1 MSAATSAPA
10 SATADA
16 APAGQKSGW
25 FWKFV
30 VLGLMLA
37 VIGAECL
44 FAFVYVTSAT
54 RNAISSEAAPAK
66 PAKEEA
72 EHGPKP
78 EKEQHGE
85 HGKHGEHGEAADPSE
100 EHELDIGE
108 YQLTAFQAASNTTL
122 LINFHLFGTVSGED
136 AAYFES
142 SYEANKY
149 RIRDQVLTTIRSAE
163 LADLTDP
170 GLGLIKR
177 LILEKTNRALGKPVL
192 QAIVFGDFVAVE
204 Q

>member
-1 MSAATSAPA
+1 M
-10 SATADA
+10 SATATAPAPSVEA

-25 FWKFV
+25 FWKMV
-30 VLGLMLA
+30 VLGLILA

-54 RNAISSEAAPAK
+54 QTAIHSEAAPAK
-66 PAKEEA
+66 PASHNA
-72 EHGPKP
+72 EHGHAS
-78 EKEQHGE
+78 EKQQHGQA
-85 HGKHGEHGEAADPSE
+85 GEHGEAAIEGE
-100 EHELDIGE
+100 EHEIDMGE
-108 YQLTAFQAASNTTL
+108 YQLTAFQAASSTTL
-122 LINFHLFGTVSGED
+122 LINFHLFGTIASEEAG
-136 AAYFES
+136 YFEA
-142 SYEANKY
+142 SYETNKH

-177 LILEKTNRALGKPVL
+177 QILEKTNRTLGKPVL
-192 QAIVFGDFVAVE
+192 QAIVFSDFVAVE